1 VADRLKQQQRHSST
15 QKETGFP
22 GVGAPSG
29 LKVFPLGTI
38 QIFPMKL
45 SFVRRLSEQV
55 ASAIDEINGVYAENK
70 DFQL

>member
-1 VADRLKQQQRHSST
+1 MALAC
-15 QKETGFP
+15 P
-22 GVGAPSG
+22 G

-55 ASAIDEINGVYAENK
+55 ASAIDEIKGVYAENK

>member
-1 VADRLKQQQRHSST
+1 MTDSNSLRLTSFRRK
-15 QKETGFP
+15 KPGFLALARP
-22 GVGAPSG
+22 R

-55 ASAIDEINGVYAENK
+55 ASAIDEINGVYADNK